1 MKNNEKFNEKI
12 LKELSQL
19 EISFVYIFGSVAK
32 ENNSKESDVDI
43 AFFSL
48 KEYDDFFIFQ
58 LAQKI
63 SLEINKEVDLIQLKK
78 SSTVFQK
85 EVIEH
90 GKVIFEKDNIERSKF
105 EILVLKKYSRL
116 NEERK
121 NIIENY
127 EVKLW

>member
-127 EVKLW
+127 EVKL